1 MAAIAG
7 MSEAAAARTRAC
19 VMQSVHQAVCSLQ
32 TCPSGRAKAKGPAC
46 SRALHSSDPTSR
58 PGLLA
63 IAEQLEKHGEHVDEV
78 EVEVQRAHDGRLTR
92 QRGVVHHL
100 EVAVLD
106 PLRVVGGEA

>member
-7 MSEAAAARTRAC
+7 MSEIVAVRTRAC
-19 VMQSVHQAVCSLQ
+19 VMQQIHQATCRVQ
-32 TCPSGRAKAKGPAC
+32 TCPSARTKAKGPAC
-46 SRALHSSDPTSR
+46 SRALHSSDPTAR

-92 QRGVVHHL
+92 QRGVVHDL
-100 EVAVLD
+100 V
-106 PLRVVGGEA
+106 